1 MDIPQGRDL
10 QIKRVHRR
18 WGMVNIPKV
27 GRSRQAHSWR
37 QARHRRV
44 GGNLPASAG
53 RALQFPPED
62 EAWASGHI
70 PGGDVRVIPGEWGH
84 LTGAGAN
91 PDDVEFIGRAV
102 RELLASPGEN

>member
-1 MDIPQGRDL
+1 
-10 QIKRVHRR
+10 
-18 WGMVNIPKV
+18 
-27 GRSRQAHSWR
+27 
-37 QARHRRV
+37 
-44 GGNLPASAG
+44 
-53 RALQFPPED
+53 PPED